1 MRKNMCGIVG
11 YIGRKNAQD
20 IILSGLNKLEYRGY
34 DSAGIAVKCGE
45 KIEERKFKGRLS
57 VLAGFLCESPLY
69 GNIGIGHTRW
79 ATHGAPSDENAHP
92 HSSEDYS
99 ISVIH
104 NGIIE
109 NYVEIKEEL
118 ISMGYRF
125 RSQTDTEVAAHLIH
139 HYYEGDLL
147 DAFMKTV
154 SRLKGAY
161 ALAAICEKEEKI
173 VAVRKDSPLI
183 IGLGENESFIASDI
197 PAVLEYTRDVYLME
211 DGIFA
216 ELTHDGVKLYD
227 KDKNEVKGEV
237 YHVTWDAQDA
247 TKGGYE
253 HFMLKEIFE
262 QPNAVRNTLRGRLD
276 KTGRRV
282 TLDDFRLT
290 QEDFAGISKIY
301 IVACGTAYYAGL
313 IGKYLIEKYARKT
326 VETDVASEFR
336 YKDPIIDENTLFI
349 AISQSGETADTL
361 AGLRLAK
368 KRGAKILSITNVVGS
383 SVARESE
390 NVLYT
395 WAGPEIA
402 VASTKA
408 FSTQVIAMYLLAI
421 LFGLYTKNLSDE
433 KADEMIDSIYEID
446 ANIEKT
452 LAGIDDIK
460 EISHMFAPVK
470 DAFFIGRGVDHCLS
484 MEGSLKMKEISYI
497 HAEAYQ
503 AGELKHGPIALLEDG
518 SVVVATLTYSGE
530 LRDKVLSNLMEVKA
544 RGAKV
549 ILIAEEGSEDDISDV
564 TIPLPRAKEDM
575 NILPAAVVLQLLAYY
590 SAVNRGCDVDKPR
603 NLAKSVTVE

>member
-1 MRKNMCGIVG
+1 MCGIVG
-11 YIGRKNAQD
+11 YIGRKSAQN

-45 KIEERKFKGRLS
+45 EIIERKFKGRLS
-57 VLAGFLCESPLY
+57 VLEGFLCDNPVH

-92 HSSEDYS
+92 HSSTDYS
-99 ISVIH
+99 ISVVH

-109 NYVEIKEEL
+109 NYVQIKEEL
-118 ISMGYRF
+118 TSLGYVF

-147 DAFMKTV
+147 DAFIKAV
-154 SRLKGAY
+154 GKLKGAY
-161 ALAAICEKEEKI
+161 ALVAISEKEEKI
-173 VAVRKDSPLI
+173 VCVRKDSPLI
-183 IGLGENESFIASDI
+183 IGLGENESFVASDI
-197 PAVLEYTRDVYLME
+197 PAVLEYTRDVYLM
-211 DGIFA
+211 DDNVFA
-216 ELTHDGVKLYD
+216 ELTHDGVSLCDENKHPVQ
-227 KDKNEVKGEV
+227 NEV

-262 QPNAVRNTLRGRLD
+262 QPTSVRNTLRGRLD
-276 KTGRRV
+276 KIGDKV

-290 QEDFAGISKIY
+290 KEDFNKISKVY
-301 IVACGTAYYAGL
+301 IVACGTAYYAGC

-361 AGLRLAK
+361 AGLRYAK
-368 KRGAKILSITNVVGS
+368 KMGAKVLSITNVVGS

-408 FSTQVIAMYLLAI
+408 FSTQIIAMYLLAI
-421 LFGLYTKNLSDE
+421 KFGLYSGNLSEE
-433 KADEMIDSIYEID
+433 KADELIDSIYMLD
-446 ANIEKT
+446 KNIETVLGKIGEIE
-452 LAGIDDIK
+452 GIA
-460 EISHMFAPVK
+460 HMFESIK
-470 DAFFIGRGVDHCLS
+470 DAFFIGRGVDHYLS

-503 AGELKHGPIALLEDG
+503 AGELKHGPIALLEEG
-518 SVVVATLTYSGE
+518 SVVVCTLTYGGE
-530 LRDKVLSNLMEVKA
+530 LCDKVMSNLKEVKA

-549 ILIAEEGSEDDISDV
+549 VLIAEEGNEDNDGVSDV
-564 TIPLPRAKEDM
+564 IISLPKAHEDM

>member
-1 MRKNMCGIVG
+1 MCGIVG
-11 YIGRKNAQD
+11 YIGRRSAQEV
-20 IILSGLNKLEYRGY
+20 ILSGLNKLEYRGY
-34 DSAGIAVKCGE
+34 DSAGIAIKYGE

-57 VLAGFLCESPLY
+57 VLEGFLCDNPLY

-92 HSSEDYS
+92 HSSGDYS
-99 ISVIH
+99 ISVVH

-109 NYVEIKEEL
+109 NYLQLKEEL
-118 ISMGYRF
+118 MSLGYEF

-147 DAFMKTV
+147 DAFIKAV
-154 SRLKGAY
+154 GRLRGAY
-161 ALAAICEKEEKI
+161 ALVAISKDENKL
-173 VAVRKDSPLI
+173 VAVRKDSPII
-183 IGLGENESFIASDI
+183 IGLGENENFVASDI

-211 DGIFA
+211 DNVFA
-216 ELTHDGVKLYD
+216 VLTLDGVTLCD
-227 KDKNEVKGEV
+227 ENKNEVHNEIF
-237 YHVTWDAQDA
+237 HVTWDAQDA
-247 TKGGYE
+247 TKGGYD
-253 HFMLKEIFE
+253 HFMLKEIYE

-276 KTGRRV
+276 KIDEKV
-282 TLDDFRLT
+282 TLDDFKLT
-290 QEDFAGISKIY
+290 KEDFNKISKIY
-301 IVACGTAYYAGL
+301 IVACGTAYYAGC

-361 AGLRLAK
+361 ASLRLAK
-368 KRGAKILSITNVVGS
+368 KRGAKVLSITNVVGS
-383 SVARESE
+383 SVARESQS
-390 NVLYT
+390 VLYT

-408 FSTQVIAMYLLAI
+408 FSTQVICMYLLAI
-421 LFGLYTKNLSDE
+421 KFAMFEGTLSNE
-433 KADEMIDSIYEID
+433 AADELIDKIYAID
-446 ANIEKT
+446 GDIEKV
-452 LAGIDDIK
+452 LAKIKDIESLSGMFTGI
-460 EISHMFAPVK
+460 K
-470 DAFFIGRGVDHCLS
+470 DAFFIGRGVDHYLS

-503 AGELKHGPIALLEDG
+503 AGELKHGPIALLEEG
-518 SVVVATLTYSGE
+518 SVVVCTLTYDGE
-530 LRDKVLSNLMEVKA
+530 LRDKVMSNLKEVKA

-549 ILIAEEGSEDDISDV
+549 ILIAPEGTEEHDDVSDV
-564 TIPLPRAKEDM
+564 IIPLPQSGEDM

-590 SAVNRGCDVDKPR
+590 SAVGRGCDVDKPR

>member
-1 MRKNMCGIVG
+1 MCGIVG

-34 DSAGIAVKCGE
+34 DSAGIAIKCGDD
-45 KIEERKFKGRLS
+45 IIERKFKGRLS
-57 VLAGFLCESPLY
+57 VLEGFLCDNPVY

-92 HSSEDYS
+92 HSSGDYS
-99 ISVIH
+99 VSVVH

-109 NYVEIKEEL
+109 NYMELKEEL
-118 ISMGYRF
+118 TALGYSF

-147 DAFMKTV
+147 SAFIKAV
-154 SRLKGAY
+154 ERLRGAY
-161 ALAAICEKEEKI
+161 ALAAISEKEEKI
-173 VAVRKDSPLI
+173 VCVRKDSPLI
-183 IGLGENESFIASDI
+183 IGLGENENFIASDI
-197 PAVLEYTRDVYLME
+197 PAVLEHTRDVYLM
-211 DGIFA
+211 DDNVFA
-216 ELTHDGVKLYD
+216 VLSYDGVSLCD
-227 KDKNEVKGEV
+227 ENKNPVENEV

-253 HFMLKEIFE
+253 HFMLKEIYE

-276 KTGRRV
+276 KIGHRV

-290 QEDFAGISKIY
+290 KEDFNKISKIY
-301 IVACGTAYYAGL
+301 IVACGTAYYAGC
-313 IGKYLIEKYARKT
+313 IGKYLIEKYARKS

-421 LFGLYTKNLSDE
+421 QFGLFTGELTE
-433 KADEMIDSIYEID
+433 QKADEMIDSIYETD
-446 ANIEKT
+446 DNIEKT
-452 LAGIDDIK
+452 LKKAEEIK
-460 EISHMFAPVK
+460 EISTMLNPVK
-470 DAFFIGRGVDHCLS
+470 DAFFIGRGVDHYLS

-503 AGELKHGPIALLEDG
+503 AGELKHGPIALLENG
-518 SVVVATLTYSGE
+518 SVVVATLTYSSE
-530 LRDKVLSNLMEVKA
+530 MKDKVMSNLKEVKA

-549 ILIAEEGSEDDISDV
+549 ILITEEGNECNDDVSDAV
-564 TIPLPRAKEDM
+564 ITLPAAKEDM

>member
-1 MRKNMCGIVG
+1 MCGIVG

-20 IILSGLNKLEYRGY
+20 VILSGLNKLEYRGY

-45 KIEERKFKGRLS
+45 EIIERKFKGRLS
-57 VLAGFLCESPLY
+57 VLEGFLCDNPVY

-79 ATHGAPSDENAHP
+79 ATHGAPSNENAHP
-92 HSSEDYS
+92 HSSVDYS
-99 ISVIH
+99 ISVVH

-109 NYVEIKEEL
+109 NYVELKEEL
-118 ISMGYRF
+118 ISLGYEF
-125 RSQTDTEVAAHLIH
+125 RSQTDTEVAAHLIY
-139 HYYEGDLL
+139 HYYDGDLL
-147 DAFMKTV
+147 DAFIKAV
-154 SRLKGAY
+154 GRLKGAY
-161 ALAAICEKEEKI
+161 ALVAVSKDENKL
-173 VAVRKDSPLI
+173 VAVRKDSPII
-183 IGLGENESFIASDI
+183 IGLGENENFVASDI
-197 PAVLEYTRDVYLME
+197 PAVLEYTRDVYLM
-211 DGIFA
+211 DDNVFA
-216 ELTHDGVKLYD
+216 VLTQDSVKLYD
-227 KDKNEVKGEV
+227 ENKNEVHNEV

-253 HFMLKEIFE
+253 HFMLKEIYE
-262 QPNAVRNTLRGRLD
+262 QPNSVRNTLRGRLD
-276 KTGRRV
+276 KIGQKV
-282 TLDDFRLT
+282 TLDDFKLT
-290 QEDFAGISKIY
+290 KEEFNNINKIY
-301 IVACGTAYYAGL
+301 IVACGTAYYAGC
-313 IGKYLIEKYARKT
+313 IGKYLIEKYARKA

-368 KRGAKILSITNVVGS
+368 KMGAKVLSITNVVGS
-383 SVARESE
+383 SVARESQS
-390 NVLYT
+390 VLYT

-421 LFGLYTKNLSDE
+421 KFALFEGKITEE
-433 KADEMIDSIYEID
+433 KADELIDSIYLID
-446 ANIEKT
+446 ENIEKV
-452 LAGIDDIK
+452 LSKIEDIEK
-460 EISHMFAPVK
+460 ISHMFEGIK
-470 DAFFIGRGVDHCLS
+470 DAFFIGRGVDHYLS

-518 SVVVATLTYSGE
+518 SVVVATLTYGGE
-530 LRDKVLSNLMEVKA
+530 LRDKVMSNLKEVKA

-549 ILIAEEGSEDDISDV
+549 ILIAEEENEDNDNVSDV
-564 TIPLPRAKEDM
+564 IISLPKADEDM

>member
-1 MRKNMCGIVG
+1 MCGIVG
-11 YIGRKNAQD
+11 YIGRKSAQEV
-20 IILSGLNKLEYRGY
+20 ILSGLNKLEYRGY
-34 DSAGIAVKCGE
+34 DSAGIAVKCGDR
-45 KIEERKFKGRLS
+45 IIERKFKGRLS
-57 VLAGFLCESPLY
+57 VLEGFLCDSPIH

-92 HSSEDYS
+92 HSSGDYS
-99 ISVIH
+99 VSVVH

-109 NYVEIKEEL
+109 NYVQLKEEL
-118 ISMGYRF
+118 ISLGYVF
-125 RSQTDTEVAAHLIH
+125 KSQTDTEVAAHLIH

-147 DAFMKTV
+147 TAFIKAV
-154 SRLKGAY
+154 GRLKGAY
-161 ALAAICEKEEKI
+161 ALAAISEKEEKI

-197 PAVLEYTRDVYLME
+197 PAVLEYTRDVYLM
-211 DGIFA
+211 DDNVFA
-216 ELTHDGVKLYD
+216 VLTHEGVSLCD
-227 KDKNEVKGEV
+227 ENKNPVENEV

-253 HFMLKEIFE
+253 HFMLKEIYE

-276 KTGRRV
+276 KIGHKV

-290 QEDFAGISKIY
+290 KEDFNKISKIY
-301 IVACGTAYYAGL
+301 IVACGTAYYAGC

-368 KRGAKILSITNVVGS
+368 KRGAKVLSITNVVGS

-421 LFGLYTKNLSDE
+421 MFGLYTGNLSD
-433 KADEMIDSIYEID
+433 ADADKMIDSIYGID
-446 ANIEKT
+446 EDIEAT
-452 LAGIDDIK
+452 LAKADEIK
-460 EISHMFAPVK
+460 EISQMLMPVK
-470 DAFFIGRGVDHCLS
+470 DAFFIGRGADHYLS

-503 AGELKHGPIALLEDG
+503 AGELKHGPIALLEEG
-518 SVVVATLTYSGE
+518 SVVVATLTYAGE
-530 LRDKVLSNLMEVKA
+530 LRDKVMSNLKEVKA

-549 ILIAEEGSEDDISDV
+549 ILIASEGNEAEDDISDALI
-564 TIPLPRAKEDM
+564 TLPKTEEDM